1 MSAAPEPAPAPRL
14 RRAVRAL
21 LLDGGDL
28 VLLRRTQPGRAVYW
42 TTPGG
47 KIEPTDAGPEA
58 ALRRELDEELGAT
71 AGPVRQ
77 VFACAEQTPE
87 LHRLNV
93 FYVCRLVTM
102 DLSRRHGPEFD
113 DPSKGRYDVDRFPC
127 TPAGLASVDLIP
139 ETLGAYLQMHAED
152 LPGLVPGANP
162 VSADAPPAPRG
173 RPAPRR

>member
-1 MSAAPEPAPAPRL
+1 MTHDPPGPPPRV

-21 LLDGGDL
+21 LLDGDAL
-28 VLLRRTQPGRAVYW
+28 VLLRRTLPGRPVYW

-47 KIEPTDAGPEA
+47 KIEPADATPEA

-77 VFACAEQTPE
+77 VFACAEQVPG
-87 LHRLNV
+87 LHRLNT
-93 FYVCRLVTM
+93 FYVCRLASM

-127 TPAGLASVDLIP
+127 TPAGLAPVDLIP
-139 ETLGAYLQMHAED
+139 ETLAAYLQDHAAD
-152 LPGLVPGANP
+152 LPALVP
-162 VSADAPPAPRG
+162 
-173 RPAPRR
+173 

>member
-1 MSAAPEPAPAPRL
+1 MTDRPRV

-21 LLDGGDL
+21 LLDGDAL
-28 VLLRRTQPGRAVYW
+28 VLLRRTRDDRPVYW

-47 KIEPTDAGPEA
+47 KIEPTDASPEA

-87 LHRLNV
+87 LHRLNT
-93 FYVCRLVTM
+93 FYVCRLLTM

-113 DPSKGRYDVDRFPC
+113 DPANGRYDVDRFPC
-127 TPAGLASVDLIP
+127 TPAALASVALIP
-139 ETLGAYLQMHAED
+139 EMLNHYLQDHAAE
-152 LPGLVPGANP
+152 LPGLL
-162 VSADAPPAPRG
+162 S
-173 RPAPRR
+173 

>member
-1 MSAAPEPAPAPRL
+1 MTAGPVPRL

-28 VLLRRTQPGRAVYW
+28 VLLRRTVPGRAVYW

-93 FYVCRLVTM
+93 FYVCRLLTM
-102 DLSRRHGPEFD
+102 DLSLRHGPEFG
-113 DPSKGRYDVDRFPC
+113 DPSRGRYDVDRFPC
-127 TPAGLASVDLIP
+127 TPAGLASVALVP
-139 ETLGAYLQMHAED
+139 ETLAAYLGTHAGE
-152 LPGLVPGANP
+152 LPGLVPAP
-162 VSADAPPAPRG
+162 VSADPPPVPGG
-173 RPAPRR
+173 RPAP

>member
-1 MSAAPEPAPAPRL
+1 MTGEPAPRL
-14 RRAVRAL
+14 RRAARAL

-28 VLLRRTQPGRAVYW
+28 VLLRRTVPGRAVYW

-77 VFACAEQTPE
+77 VFACSEQLPE

-93 FYVCRLVTM
+93 FYVCRLITM

-113 DPSKGRYDVDRFPC
+113 DPSKGLFDVDRVPC
-127 TPAGLASVDLIP
+127 TPAGLASIDLIP
-139 ETLGAYLQMHAED
+139 ETLAAYLSVHAEE
-152 LPGLVPGANP
+152 LPGLVPAP
-162 VSADAPPAPRG
+162 VSADAPRAPRG
-173 RPAPRR
+173 RPAPPC